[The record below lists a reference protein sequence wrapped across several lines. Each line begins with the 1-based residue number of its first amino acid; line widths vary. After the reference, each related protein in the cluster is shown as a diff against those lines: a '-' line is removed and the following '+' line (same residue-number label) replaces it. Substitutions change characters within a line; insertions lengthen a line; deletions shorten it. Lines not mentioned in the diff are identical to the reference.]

1 MVAACDRRP
10 GPAVAA
16 CLALEAHDV
25 GRGLRSLA
33 STARAPGRPQSTGGG
48 AMRGLEQMAVEES
61 WIFRSLLFTR
71 LGASR
76 ALRVAPRKNIQKFS
90 SEHRR
95 EVELLTA

>member
-33 STARAPGRPQSTGGG
+33 STACAPGRPQSIGGG
-48 AMRGLEQMAVEES
+48 AMRGLEQLAVEES
-61 WIFRSLLFTR
+61 WIFRSLLITR

-90 SEHRR
+90 SEH
-95 EVELLTA
+95 VGKSKF